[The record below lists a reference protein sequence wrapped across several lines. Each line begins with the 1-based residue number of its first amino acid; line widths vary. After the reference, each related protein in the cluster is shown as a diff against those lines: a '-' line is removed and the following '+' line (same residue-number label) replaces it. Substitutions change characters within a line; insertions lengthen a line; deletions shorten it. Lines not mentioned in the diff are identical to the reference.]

1 MGKGDLD
8 LLRQRLKPG
17 DMVKILDSKGGV
29 RFGVIIQSSKKM
41 YMVGE
46 VYRVL
51 VEGEVEVVLKDR
63 VRAL

>member
-1 MGKGDLD
+1 
-8 LLRQRLKPG
+8 
-17 DMVKILDSKGGV
+17 MVKILDSKGGV

-51 VEGEVEVVLKDR
+51 VEGEVEIVLKDR